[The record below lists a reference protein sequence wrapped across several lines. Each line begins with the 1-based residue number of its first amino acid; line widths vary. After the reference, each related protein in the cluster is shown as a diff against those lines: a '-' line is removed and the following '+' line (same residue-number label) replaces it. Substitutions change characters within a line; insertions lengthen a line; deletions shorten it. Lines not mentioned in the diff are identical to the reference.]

1 MYITW
6 IVPTHNDSIFHAA
19 ANSLMA
25 IKCKVQGVL
34 RSTTNKEIKKPDQL
48 NKLDPKLPKIG
59 PT

>member
-1 MYITW
+1 M
-6 IVPTHNDSIFHAA
+6 VPTHNDSIFHAA